1 MQCVLCD
8 IVLSSYGRWASR
20 PLSRSPNCWNIG
32 SGDDENDDADDHC
45 LSVCL
50 LVCYHKDKQCYPSIQ
65 GGYRILSYRLMTGVG
80 ARDAIPSKNVRVF
93 IIIIVM
99 MF

>member
-32 SGDDENDDADDHC
+32 SGDDENDDADDDC
-45 LSVCL
+45 LSVCWSAENY
-50 LVCYHKDKQCYPSIQ
+50 VIRQF
-65 GGYRILSYRLMTGVG
+65 RAVTLSYRLMTGVG
-80 ARDAIPSKNVRVF
+80 ARDAIPSKKTE
-93 IIIIVM
+93 M
-99 MF
+99 